1 MKGYIYKIINV
12 KNGHFY
18 IGSTVEIDK
27 RRDKHF
33 KDLKNGRHHSLH
45 LQRAYN
51 IYGEDSFLFK
61 IVREKEFENEN
72 DLRQLEERYI
82 RYCWNSNILYNVSKQ
97 GGGGDLV
104 SYHPLIN
111 EIREKQKV
119 NTQKR
124 WDYKTDEEKK
134 EFSQKRRG
142 RGNPNFGNKWTEEQK
157 KNMSKKMKEYYKS
170 HDSYLK
176 GRTFDEI
183 HGEEKAR
190 EIKNKLSASFSKRI
204 GEKNSFYGR
213 HHSEETKKKL
223 SESRKGKIPTNSKK
237 VEYNGVIYDSAGICA
252 RELNMS
258 QMTVCYRCRKEIM
271 GFRYFETEKE
281 D

>member
-1 MKGYIYKIINV
+1 MKGYIYKIINLE
-12 KNGHFY
+12 NGKFY

-72 DLRQLEERYI
+72 ELRQLEERYI

-134 EFSQKRRG
+134 EFSQKMRG

-223 SESRKGKIPTNSKK
+223 SELRKGKIPTNSKK

>member
-1 MKGYIYKIINV
+1 MEQMGIILPS
-12 KNGHFY
+12 
-18 IGSTVEIDK
+18 I
-27 RRDKHF
+27 
-33 KDLKNGRHHSLH
+33 
-45 LQRAYN
+45 
-51 IYGEDSFLFK
+51 
-61 IVREKEFENEN
+61 
-72 DLRQLEERYI
+72 
-82 RYCWNSNILYNVSKQ
+82 
-97 GGGGDLV
+97 
-104 SYHPLIN
+104 
-111 EIREKQKV
+111 
-119 NTQKR
+119 
-124 WDYKTDEEKK
+124 EEKK
-134 EFSQKRRG
+134 EFSQKMRG